1 MTARNFHVKLK
12 TAEARLSKADQTSI
26 VAHGL
31 NETAAR
37 ASAAKTARLRELR
50 LARDAEEAA
59 ARAKAERAAA
69 KAARPKKKLAA
80 KKATD
85 ETSL

>member
-12 TAEARLSKADQTSI
+12 PATERLSKADQTSI
-26 VAHGL
+26 VAQDL

-69 KAARPKKKLAA
+69 TAARPKKKPAA
-80 KKATD
+80 KTAD
-85 ETSL
+85 

>member
-1 MTARNFHVKLK
+1 MSAKNFLFKVK
-12 TAEARLSKADQTSI
+12 TATERVSKADQTSI

-37 ASAAKTARLRELR
+37 LSAAKTARLKELR

-59 ARAKAERAAA
+59 AKAKAARAAA
-69 KAARPKKKLAA
+69 KAAKPKKKPAA

>member
-1 MTARNFHVKLK
+1 MSAKNFHFKVKSSEERV
-12 TAEARLSKADQTSI
+12 TKADQTSI
-26 VAHGL
+26 VAHGI

-37 ASAAKTARLRELR
+37 LSAAKTARLRELR

-59 ARAKAERAAA
+59 AAAIDA
-69 KAARPKKKLAA
+69 KAAARAAKPKKKPAA